1 MTYFV
6 GFSFYKVIYYIAK
19 KILKMIVRNM
29 EKSFNF
35 AKEQAKKMLEKKERQ
50 KETQLTA
57 VKEMLKIK
65 LQAENIKIIEEELV
79 EKFAQMDK
87 DYNNKMTDEE

>member
-1 MTYFV
+1 
-6 GFSFYKVIYYIAK
+6 
-19 KILKMIVRNM
+19 MIVRNM